1 MTQSPAARRT
11 GVLIFVLT
19 LLVFLISPVWGL
31 SDACFSMLVSESII
45 HRHSTYLNA
54 YRFPAPIRESV
65 PCVSPAPPVPR
76 DFVTYQLDRVNG
88 NVVYCYPNG
97 SSILSI
103 PFVAVMNLLG
113 VYPYAPD
120 GVYNHA
126 GEAVIQRMLAALLMA
141 GYSFLVF
148 RMALIVLSV
157 TPATVIALGT
167 AFGTQVWSTA
177 SRAMWA
183 HTWFIFLGGLIAYS
197 LLKRETGSKGF
208 GPIMLATLL
217 SWMFF
222 VRPTG
227 AIPIVC
233 VSVYLFLYYRHEF
246 IRYAVAG
253 GAWFAGFVAYSRL
266 TYGRS
271 IPEYYLDS
279 QLNPRGL
286 ATSLQG
292 ILISPSRGLFV
303 YVPVALF
310 VLYLLI
316 RYWKTVPH
324 RRLAT
329 LALAM
334 TALQVFTIALWSR
347 WWGGA
352 SYGPRLLADAVPWL
366 ALLAVLGCA
375 ARVDGAGALRFS
387 RVEVACAAT
396 LLALSIAIN
405 GRGAWSWETTVW
417 NLEVDLDRHPERTF
431 DWSYPQFIAG
441 IVARPDRR

>member
-1 MTQSPAARRT
+1 MTQVPAARRT

-19 LLVFLISPVWGL
+19 LLVFLISPVWAL

-54 YRFPAPIRESV
+54 YRFPAPIPESV

-103 PFVAVMNLLG
+103 PFVAAMNLLG

-120 GVYNHA
+120 GTYNHA

-141 GYSFLVF
+141 GYSLVVF
-148 RMALIVLSV
+148 RTALILMGV
-157 TPATVIALGT
+157 TPAVAIALGT

-183 HTWFIFLGGLIAYS
+183 HTWLIFLGGWVAYS
-197 LLKRETGSKGF
+197 LLKRETGDKSA

-217 SWMFF
+217 AWMFF

-233 VSVYLFLYYRHEF
+233 VSIYLFICYRHEF

-253 GAWFAGFVAYSRL
+253 GVWFAGFVAYSRL

-286 ATSLQG
+286 ATSLLG
-292 ILISPSRGLFV
+292 ILGSPSRGLFV
-303 YVPVALF
+303 YVPIAGF

-316 RYWKTVPH
+316 RYWKIVPQK
-324 RRLAT
+324 RLAT
-329 LALAM
+329 LALAI
-334 TALQVFTIALWSR
+334 TVLQIVTIALWSR

-375 ARVDGAGALRFS
+375 ARVGDGGALRFS
-387 RVEVACAAT
+387 RVEVACAVT
-396 LLALSIAIN
+396 LLAVSIAIN

-417 NLEVDLDRHPERTF
+417 NLDVDLDRHPERTF
-431 DWSYPQFIAG
+431 DWSYPQFMAG
-441 IVARPDRR
+441 IIASPDHR

>member
-1 MTQSPAARRT
+1 MTQDPAARRT

-19 LLVFLISPVWGL
+19 LLVFVVSPVWGL

-54 YRFPAPIRESV
+54 YRFPAPIRESA

-97 SSILSI
+97 SSVLSI
-103 PFVAVMNLLG
+103 PFVAVMNLAG
-113 VYPYAPD
+113 IYPYAPD
-120 GVYNHA
+120 GEYSHA
-126 GEAVIQRMLAALLMA
+126 GEAIIQRMLAALLMA
-141 GYSFLVF
+141 GYSLVVF
-148 RMALIVLSV
+148 RTALRLLAV
-157 TPATVIALGT
+157 TPAATIAVGT
-167 AFGTQVWSTA
+167 ALGTQVWSTA

-183 HTWFIFLGGLIAYS
+183 HTWFIFLGGLVAYS
-197 LLKRETGSKGF
+197 LLKRETGDKSF
-208 GPIMLATLL
+208 GPIVLATLL

-233 VSVYLFLYYRHEF
+233 VSVYLLVYYRRGF
-246 IRYAVAG
+246 LQYALTG

-266 TYGRS
+266 TYGCS

-279 QLNPRGL
+279 QMNPRGL

-303 YVPVALF
+303 YVPIAGF

-316 RYWKTVPH
+316 RYWKTVPAK
-324 RRLAT
+324 RLAT

-334 TALQVFTIALWSR
+334 VVLQIITVALWSR

-375 ARVDGAGALRFS
+375 ARVDGAGALHFS
-387 RVEVACAAT
+387 RIEVICAVT
-396 LLALSIAIN
+396 LLVLSIAIN
-405 GRGAWSWETTVW
+405 GRGASSWATTIW
-417 NLEVDLDRHPERTF
+417 NLDVDIDRHPERLF

-441 IVARPDRR
+441 IVPPPDRR